1 MGATIDRRK
10 VTEEQGLDIIPP
22 TDKRKGEVMAKAIP
36 AEVQKQIDEMAEAFR
51 RKLTELYQWS
61 NEEKEEH
68 EPTAVEIEDKIREWI
83 RQIGEDTQ
91 LLVLGAMDRNRRKG
105 KQACPKCGEEVYWER
120 YEPRHY
126 LTTLGEMELER
137 AYYNHSACHCGWVPL
152 DERLGLG
159 ASEQSPRVQEMVSYL
174 GGFMPF
180 EQAQDFLVKYCD
192 INISH
197 DTVNNRTIEI
207 GQALREK
214 QEEAVRRAWEE
225 YQLPTCEASAP
236 PKRLYVSADGINHL
250 LPDGQGKEI
259 KVAAVYETEERRNKK
274 GEAEIHAVDIKY
286 VVATKGEELSRAV
299 YLLALKHGV
308 EWAEEIPVLGD
319 GASWIWNRIPAMFPK
334 RKITEIVDFY
344 HASEYI
350 WDAGKAVLGPETD
363 KTEAWAK
370 KCCHTLKHDGPDFV
384 LRALRNLPPADGP
397 KPQPVEAAI
406 TYFKNQGQRMNYPLY
421 VEQGF
426 QIGSGS
432 AESGVKQ
439 VVGSRI
445 NQAGMRWDPER
456 AEAVAH
462 VRAAILSRRW
472 DDFWSDFRPPPR
484 QYLRK
489 EAPLAA

>member
-1 MGATIDRRK
+1 MVKT
-10 VTEEQGLDIIPP
+10 
-22 TDKRKGEVMAKAIP
+22 IP
-36 AEVQKQIDEMAEAFR
+36 AEVQKQIDEMTAVFR
-51 RKLTELYQWS
+51 RKLTELYRWS
-61 NEEKEEH
+61 NEEQE
-68 EPTAVEIEDKIREWI
+68 EPTVGEIEDKIRGWI

-91 LLVLGAMDRNRRKG
+91 LLVLGAMDRHRRKG
-105 KQACPKCGEEVYWER
+105 KQACPQCGEEVYWER

-126 LTTLGEMELER
+126 LTTLGELELER

-180 EQAQDFLVKYCD
+180 EQAQAFLAKYCD
-192 INISH
+192 LNISH
-197 DTVNNRTIEI
+197 DTVNNRTVEI
-207 GQALREK
+207 GQALQAQ
-214 QEEAVRRAWEE
+214 QEAAVRRAWEA
-225 YQLPTCEASAP
+225 YQLPRCEVSVP
-236 PKRLYVSADGINHL
+236 PQRLYVSADGIHHL
-250 LPDGQGKEI
+250 LPDGQGREL
-259 KVAAVYETEERRNKK
+259 KVAAVYTTEERRNKK
-274 GEAEIHAVDIKY
+274 GETEIHAMDIKY
-286 VVATKGEELSRAV
+286 VVATKGEKLARAV
-299 YLLALKHGV
+299 YLLALKQGV
-308 EWAEEIPVLGD
+308 EWATEIPVLGD
-319 GASWIWNRIPAMFPK
+319 GAGWIWNRIPAMFPK

-350 WDAGKAVLGPETD
+350 WAAGKAVWGPETD
-363 KTEAWAK
+363 ETAAWAK
-370 KCCHTLKHDGPDFV
+370 KCCHTLKYEGPDLV

-397 KPQPVEAAI
+397 QLPLVAAAS
-406 TYFKNQGQRMNYPLY
+406 TYFENQGPRMNYPLY
-421 VEQGF
+421 VAQGF

-462 VRAAILSRRW
+462 VRAAILSGRW

-484 QYLRK
+484 QYLRQ
-489 EAPLAA
+489 EVPLAA